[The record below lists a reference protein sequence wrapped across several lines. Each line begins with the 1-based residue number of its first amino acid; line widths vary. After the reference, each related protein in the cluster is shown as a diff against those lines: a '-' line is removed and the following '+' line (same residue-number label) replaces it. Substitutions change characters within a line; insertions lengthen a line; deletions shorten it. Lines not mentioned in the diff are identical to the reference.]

1 MNDEQINAAIA
12 EACGWTDI
20 GECTCGFKLRGYPP
34 EYSAHRKHIP
44 NYCSD
49 LNAMHEAEKVLDGVH
64 SWNGEEHHWNAEEA
78 YMGHITNIIVR
89 NSGQKIS
96 DDWQLVCATAR
107 QRAEAFLRTLG
118 KWEATDKDSLT
129 VQAATT
135 EQSSVDH
142 LRDATKMMEEA
153 QP

>member
-1 MNDEQINAAIA
+1 MSDDEINAAIA
-12 EACGWTDI
+12 ESLGWSLVGTSI
-20 GECTCGFKLRGYPP
+20 RAGRPP
-34 EYSAHRKHIP
+34 GADYVGSEFIP
-44 NYCSD
+44 NYCTD

-64 SWNGEEHHWNAEEA
+64 SWNGEEHHYNAEEA
-78 YMGHITNIIVR
+78 YMGHLTNIIVR

-118 KWEATDKDSLT
+118 KWK
-129 VQAATT
+129 
-135 EQSSVDH
+135 
-142 LRDATKMMEEA
+142 EA

>member
-1 MNDEQINAAIA
+1 MTDEQINAAIA
-12 EACGWTDI
+12 EACEWEGNLLCRDYEGNLWPS
-20 GECTCGFKLRGYPP
+20 EP
-34 EYSAHRKHIP
+34 P

-64 SWNGEEHHWNAEEA
+64 SWNGEEHHCNAEEA
-78 YMGHITNIIVR
+78 YMGHLTNIIVK

-118 KWEATDKDSLT
+118 KWEVTDKDSLT
-129 VQAATT
+129 VDPATT

-142 LRDATKMMEEA
+142 LRDATKMREEG
-153 QP
+153 QK